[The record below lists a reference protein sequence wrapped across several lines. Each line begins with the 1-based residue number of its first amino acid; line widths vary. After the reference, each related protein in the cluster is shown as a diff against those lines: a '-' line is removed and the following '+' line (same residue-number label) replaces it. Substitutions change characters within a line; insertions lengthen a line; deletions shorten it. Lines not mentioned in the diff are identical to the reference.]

1 MLLHFVQ
8 SSNESQSSSQ
18 KQREYNNYSDIVLT
32 TTDLEAHMSESCKMV
47 SKSYGIFK
55 SKAAEQVGG
64 NQLSFFSL
72 CFFSLFEKCVCQCSI
87 VLALG
92 FVDASFWFMLEVL
105 SKWLAYQLQEI

>member
-18 KQREYNNYSDIVLT
+18 KQREYNSNSDIVLT

-64 NQLSFFSL
+64 NQPSFF
-72 CFFSLFEKCVCQCSI
+72 FFFFFFFFLLEKCV
-87 VLALG
+87 
-92 FVDASFWFMLEVL
+92 FVCVNVQ
-105 SKWLAYQLQEI
+105 YC

>member
-8 SSNESQSSSQ
+8 SSNESRSSAQ
-18 KQREYNNYSDIVLT
+18 KQRDYNNYSDIVLT
-32 TTDLEAHMSESCKMV
+32 TTDLEAHISESCKMV

-64 NQLSFFSL
+64 NQPSFFSL
-72 CFFSLFEKCVCQCSI
+72 SEKCMCQCSI

-92 FVDASFWFMLEVL
+92 FVYASFWLMLEVL

>member
-64 NQLSFFSL
+64 NQLSFYFFL
-72 CFFSLFEKCVCQCSI
+72 FLFLFFSLGEVCVCVCVSMCSI
-87 VLALG
+87 V
-92 FVDASFWFMLEVL
+92 SFELCVCILW
-105 SKWLAYQLQEI
+105 AYA

>member
-8 SSNESQSSSQ
+8 SSNESQCSSQ

-32 TTDLEAHMSESCKMV
+32 TTDLEAHMLESCKMV

-64 NQLSFFSL
+64 NQLSFFFPS
-72 CFFSLFEKCVCQCSI
+72 EKCACQCA
-87 VLALG
+87 VLLALS
-92 FVDASFWFMLEVL
+92 FVYASFGLILEVL
-105 SKWLAYQLQEI
+105 LKWLAYQLQEI

>member
-64 NQLSFFSL
+64 NQPSFF
-72 CFFSLFEKCVCQCSI
+72 FFFFFFLFFFFLLEKCVCVCVCVSMCSI
-87 VLALG
+87 V
-92 FVDASFWFMLEVL
+92 SFELCVCILW
-105 SKWLAYQLQEI
+105 AYT

>member
-64 NQLSFFSL
+64 NQPSFF
-72 CFFSLFEKCVCQCSI
+72 FFLFLFFFFLLEKCVFVCVNVQFG
-87 VLALG
+87 VEFLG
-92 FVDASFWFMLEVL
+92 VEFLGGHYDEDGF
-105 SKWLAYQLQEI
+105 

>member
-18 KQREYNNYSDIVLT
+18 KQREYNNNSDIVLT

-64 NQLSFFSL
+64 NQPSFF
-72 CFFSLFEKCVCQCSI
+72 FFLFLFSRRSVCVCQCA
-87 VLALG
+87 VLLALCMHPLG
-92 FVDASFWFMLEVL
+92 LCLRCF
-105 SKWLAYQLQEI
+105 